1 MAFNLWATFKRLLP
15 DTPTTVG
22 VVASVDV
29 VSGTSMVT
37 ISGGNVRV
45 IGKDF
50 AVGKSVFVRDG
61 AILEEAPALPFVTLE
76 TP

>member
-22 VVASVDV
+22 VVASIDAI
-29 VSGTSMVT
+29 SGTSMVT
-37 ISGGNVRV
+37 VAGENVRV

-61 AILEEAPALPFVTLE
+61 MILEEAPALPFVELE